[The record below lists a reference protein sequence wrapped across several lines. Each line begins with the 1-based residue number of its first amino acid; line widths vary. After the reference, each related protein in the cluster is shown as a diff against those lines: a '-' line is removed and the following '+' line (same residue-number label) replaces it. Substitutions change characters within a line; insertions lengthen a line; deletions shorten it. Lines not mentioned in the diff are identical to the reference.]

1 MLFFITGEEKNFE
14 YEISAKEAFEKY
26 SDTVWRLALSKT
38 ANRAYADDILQD
50 VFLKLIRKKPKF
62 ADEEHLKA
70 WLIRVTVNC
79 SNNLFNSSYVKRRAD
94 LDENLSVQIE
104 EESEVYA
111 EVLKLPE
118 KYRTVIHLYYY
129 EGYSVNE
136 ISYFTKTTVSTVK
149 TRLFRARKQLEEQL
163 KGVEFDV

>member
-1 MLFFITGEEKNFE
+1 M
-14 YEISAKEAFEKY
+14 
-26 SDTVWRLALSKT
+26 
-38 ANRAYADDILQD
+38 
-50 VFLKLIRKKPKF
+50 
-62 ADEEHLKA
+62 
-70 WLIRVTVNC
+70 
-79 SNNLFNSSYVKRRAD
+79 
-94 LDENLSVQIE
+94 DENLSVQIE